1 MSRKRGKIRF
11 TFEIVVAILL
21 LAVLAWFAWKLAGG
35 ALPDDMRGE
44 GRALWQRVTSTLEDA
59 AQRVIK
65 PAPQEAPGNAAVTTQ
80 IGSIQVFFGP
90 CDPSDPSGIDDHL
103 IQLLHSAKRTVF
115 AAFYELE
122 SIEVAQA
129 LIARHENGVDVKLV
143 TDSDYAGRDALRMCR
158 DAGIFVAQDNR
169 SAFMHNKFC
178 VVDGQWVWTGSTN
191 ITGNGF
197 YRNNNNSLLI
207 ASPLL
212 ADNYT
217 IEFAEMFMDTFF
229 GIKSPR
235 NTPYPELMAGQIR
248 IECYFAPEDGVEQ
261 ELLEEIGA
269 AQQSIDV
276 MAFSFTSKPIAEAM
290 VARIGQGVK
299 VRALFETRNAGSQYS
314 RDDFLAANGARVYMD
329 TNPNAMHHKV
339 IVIDNATVA
348 TGSYNFSAAAESS
361 NDENVLIV
369 HSSEV
374 AQIYTEEFERL
385 TSQ

>member
-1 MSRKRGKIRF
+1 MARKRGKFRF
-11 TFEIVVAILL
+11 TFEILVAIIL
-21 LAVLAWFAWKLAGG
+21 LAVLAWFAWRLAGG
-35 ALPDDMRGE
+35 ALPEDMGNE
-44 GRALWQRVTSTLEDA
+44 GRSLWQRVTSMLEDA

-65 PAPQEAPGNAAVTTQ
+65 PAPKKAPGNATVSTQ
-80 IGSIQVFFGP
+80 AGSIQVFFGP
-90 CDPSDPSGIDDHL
+90 CDPSDPAGIDDHL
-103 IQLLHSAKRTVF
+103 IQLVQSAQRTIF

-122 SIEVAQA
+122 SIEIAQA

-143 TDSDYAGRDALRMCR
+143 IDSDYADRDALRMCR
-158 DAGIFVAQDNR
+158 DAGIFIALDNR

-191 ITGNGF
+191 ITDNGF

-217 IEFAEMFMDTFF
+217 IEFAEMFMDTSF

-235 NTPYPELMAGQIR
+235 NTPYPELMTGQIR
-248 IECYFAPEDGVEQ
+248 IECYFAPEDGVEK
-261 ELLEEIGA
+261 ELLEEISA
-269 AQQSIDV
+269 SRKSIDV
-276 MAFSFTSKPIAEAM
+276 MAFSFTSEPIAEAM
-290 VARIGQGVK
+290 VARLRQGVQ
-299 VRALFETRNAGSQYS
+299 VRALFEARNAGSQYS

-329 TNPNAMHHKV
+329 TNPNTMHHKV

-369 HSSEV
+369 HSPEI
-374 AQIYTEEFERL
+374 AQAYTAEFERL
-385 TSQ
+385 TAR